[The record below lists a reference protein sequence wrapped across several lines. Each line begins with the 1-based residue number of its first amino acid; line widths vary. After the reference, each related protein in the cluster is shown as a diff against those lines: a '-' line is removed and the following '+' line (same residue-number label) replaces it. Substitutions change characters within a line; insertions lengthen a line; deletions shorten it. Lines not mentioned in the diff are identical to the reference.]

1 MNSSSD
7 RFLFF
12 LEKKTNTRIYI
23 YLCGINEN
31 DDTDFVKKR
40 LRKLLYILQ
49 FDMCV
54 CVCVSVYLYVC
65 ACVCRRGELVVQG
78 HVCSLGRLFK

>member
-7 RFLFF
+7 RFLLFW
-12 LEKKTNTRIYI
+12 KKNKYQNLYLQ

-65 ACVCRRGELVVQG
+65 ACVCRRGE
-78 HVCSLGRLFK
+78 